1 MGIKL
6 LFTLICDDVREER
19 SGKLTIVGLYNYRI
33 AFAAPANNAASL
45 DPSAKFVLPQMC
57 IMRRWTRD
65 ASGSQSVTQ
74 IVNERGGIVAGLP
87 PVTLAPV
94 PDEGYC
100 QEIIRLLGLPL
111 ERGLHTIRTT
121 CSGVTYEESFLVTTQ
136 PS

>member
-1 MGIKL
+1 MGTKL
-6 LFTLICDDVREER
+6 LFTLICDDVREEK
-19 SGKLTIVGLYNYRI
+19 SGKLTLVGLYNYKI
-33 AFAAPANNAASL
+33 SFAAPVISVASL

-65 ASGSQSVTQ
+65 AAGTQSVTQ
-74 IVNERGGIVAGLP
+74 IVNERGGLVASLP
-87 PVTLAPV
+87 PITLAPV

-121 CSGVTYEESFLVTTQ
+121 SSGMTYEELFLVTVQ
-136 PS
+136 HG